1 MPVDAHGNSADIVVD
16 DASPVNRSNLG
27 RLYYHYFASASR
39 EVQYQLKQN
48 LGVIGK
54 TSKEY
59 LSTLDPTILIEAYK
73 YILSFYK
80 IVDEVEYQYYLN
92 NLTDEEKIE
101 HIAFVINNEVYVN
114 FPIETDK
121 NTKEVVIELEKQI
134 KPLRGPVT
142 YRGDSGK
149 LVTTK
154 TPVRIAPIYMMLLE
168 KITDNY
174 SSVSTGKLQVTGVL
188 AGLNKTDR
196 HRNPYRNTPVK
207 WLGETENR
215 LMGSYCDA
223 EVIAEII
230 DRSNS
235 SITQE
240 NMVRTILEADQPTN
254 IDVLIDREVI
264 EYGGSKP
271 IQLVRHMA
279 NCAGFDIV
287 YEPEEMEN
295 KA

>member
-1 MPVDAHGNSADIVVD
+1 MPVDEHGNSADIIVD

-39 EVQYQLKQN
+39 EVQYQLKKN
-48 LGVIGK
+48 LGIAGK
-54 TSKEY
+54 TNVNY
-59 LSTLDPTILIEAYK
+59 LSTLDPTLLTEAYE

-80 IVDEVEYQYYLN
+80 IVDEIQYQYYLN
-92 NLTDEEKIE
+92 NLSDEEKIE
-101 HIAFVINNEVYVN
+101 HIAYVINNEVPIY

-121 NTKEVVIELEKQI
+121 NTKDVVKELEEKI
-134 KPLRGPVT
+134 KPLYKPVT
-142 YRGDSGK
+142 YRGNSGN
-149 LVTTK
+149 LVRTK
-154 TPVRIAPIYMMLLE
+154 IPVRIAPIYMMLLE
-168 KITDNY
+168 KITDNF

-196 HRNPYRNTPVK
+196 YRNPYRNTPVK

-215 LMGSYCDA
+215 IMGSYCDA
-223 EVIAEII
+223 EVIAEIM

-240 NMVRTILEADQPTN
+240 NMVKTILEADQPTN
-254 IDVLIDREVI
+254 IDVLVDRDII
-264 EYGGSKP
+264 EYGGGKP
-271 IQLVRHMA
+271 IQLVRHMT

-287 YEPEEMEN
+287 YEPEDI
-295 KA
+295 K